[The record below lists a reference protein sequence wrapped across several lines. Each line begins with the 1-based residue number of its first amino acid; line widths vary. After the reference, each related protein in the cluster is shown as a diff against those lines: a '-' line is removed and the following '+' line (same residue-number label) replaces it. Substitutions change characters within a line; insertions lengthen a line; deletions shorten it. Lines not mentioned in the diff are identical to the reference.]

1 MSIEEI
7 DSEKKL
13 DNDIDN
19 NNKEI
24 EIKSVN
30 KEEENKIKKENG
42 EKKEKQEEIHNIIV
56 ENDIGETK
64 ENPKNDLNKDKENKE
79 EKSKPKN
86 KKEKIP
92 NFFEINK
99 EKIKLLVS
107 PILPKDKTSIQKSIL
122 NHVNYTL
129 GTHYININNETL
141 FFSTSSSV
149 KNILQ
154 SRMNKTEEY
163 IIKNNPKKIHYMSIE
178 FLLGRLLQNSLV
190 CLEMENSYK
199 EALFDLGIKLEELYE
214 KEKDPALGNGGL
226 GRLAAC
232 YMDSLSTMNY
242 PGYGYGIR
250 YDYGIFKQVIQNY
263 EQKELPDLLA
273 SKWKS
278 LGNNEIRY

>member
-42 EKKEKQEEIHNIIV
+42 EKKEKKEEIHNIIV
-56 ENDIGETK
+56 ENDFGETK

-92 NFFEINK
+92 NFFEMNK

-107 PILPKDKTSIQKSIL
+107 PILPKVL
-122 NHVNYTL
+122 
-129 GTHYININNETL
+129 
-141 FFSTSSSV
+141 
-149 KNILQ
+149 
-154 SRMNKTEEY
+154 
-163 IIKNNPKKIHYMSIE
+163 
-178 FLLGRLLQNSLV
+178 
-190 CLEMENSYK
+190 
-199 EALFDLGIKLEELYE
+199 
-214 KEKDPALGNGGL
+214 
-226 GRLAAC
+226 
-232 YMDSLSTMNY
+232 
-242 PGYGYGIR
+242 
-250 YDYGIFKQVIQNY
+250 
-263 EQKELPDLLA
+263 
-273 SKWKS
+273 
-278 LGNNEIRY
+278 